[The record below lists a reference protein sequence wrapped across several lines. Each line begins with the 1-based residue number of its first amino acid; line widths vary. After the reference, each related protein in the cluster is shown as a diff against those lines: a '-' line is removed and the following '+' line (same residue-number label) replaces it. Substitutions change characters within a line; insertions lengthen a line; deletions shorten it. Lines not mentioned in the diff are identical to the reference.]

1 MCWLQSIRP
10 HIFRSFRPPSIVTRG
25 GWHYCRVT
33 HFFNAPVDFVAAERM
48 WDEYSMAHPEAVR
61 TDPEAG
67 RADPEYVVERFGDS
81 ARLAD
86 ELLFEVTHGVKRATA
101 ELVAE
106 YEAAGESIP
115 QAGSHWIACDGSGRP
130 RVVIRTT
137 EVRIAPFTD
146 VDQAFAWDEGED
158 DRTLESWQREHRKY
172 WLRVCAARGV
182 PWSENDDIV
191 LERFAVVWPPEFR
204 D

>member
-1 MCWLQSIRP
+1 
-10 HIFRSFRPPSIVTRG
+10 
-25 GWHYCRVT
+25 
-33 HFFNAPVDFVAAERM
+33 
-48 WDEYSMAHPEAVR
+48 MAYPEAVRTDPEAVR

-67 RADPEYVVERFGDS
+67 RADPAYVVERFGDS

-106 YEAAGESIP
+106 YQAAGESIP
-115 QAGSHWIACDGSGRP
+115 QAGSHWIACDGAGQP

-137 EVRIAPFTD
+137 EVRIAPFTA
-146 VDQAFAWDEGED
+146 VDEAFAWDEGED

>member
-1 MCWLQSIRP
+1 M
-10 HIFRSFRPPSIVTRG
+10 VTRG
-25 GWHYCRVT
+25 GWHYCGVT
-33 HFFNAPVDFVAAERM
+33 HFFNVPVDFVAAEQM
-48 WDEYSMAHPEAVR
+48 WDEYSMAYPEAVR

-67 RADPEYVVERFGDS
+67 RADPAYVVERFGDS

-106 YEAAGESIP
+106 YQAAGESIP
-115 QAGSHWIACDGSGRP
+115 QAGSHWIACDGAGQP

-137 EVRIAPFTD
+137 EVRIAPFTA
-146 VDQAFAWDEGED
+146 VDEAFAWDEGED

-191 LERFAVVWPPEFR
+191 LERFSVVWPPEFR